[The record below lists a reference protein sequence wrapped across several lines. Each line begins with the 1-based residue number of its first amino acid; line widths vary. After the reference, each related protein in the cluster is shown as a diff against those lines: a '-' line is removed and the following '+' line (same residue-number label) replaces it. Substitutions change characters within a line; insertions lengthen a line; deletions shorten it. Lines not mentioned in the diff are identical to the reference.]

1 MKHIFKDAEEKLKI
15 LAYMVEQSTEG
26 MALADLKGNVIFSNM
41 AWCKMHGYEN
51 PEDYSGKSLEIFHNK
66 EQLENDVIPFNKK
79 VKAQG
84 TYSGEVGH
92 ITKQG
97 KIFPTLMTTTFLK
110 DSQGNPFAL
119 AGIVKDISECI
130 IAEETLRESEQK
142 LFHAVQGN
150 SIPTFIIDTDHIIT
164 HWNTACEKLTGFSA
178 AEMVGTK
185 KQWMICYDKERPVL
199 ADFIVDGAPGE
210 VIDRYY
216 RRKQYKSILVEG
228 AYESEQFFPNFGE
241 KGKWLFFTAAPLGDA
256 NENITGAIE
265 TLQDITDRKETEAQL
280 RQAQKMESVGR
291 LAGGVAHD
299 YNNMLSV
306 ILGFT
311 DMAMEELDPTG
322 KVYAKLKE
330 VLTAARRATDITRQ
344 LLTFARKQTI
354 SPIMLDLNKNVET
367 TLKMLRRLIG
377 EDIDLAWVPGDS
389 LWHVKMDP
397 SQVDQALANLCINA
411 RDAIEG
417 VGKVILETG
426 NRTFD
431 TAYCAGHPDIVPGEF
446 VLLSVSD
453 TGCGMSK
460 DIQDKIFE
468 PFFTTKEVDKGT
480 GLGLATVYGIV
491 RQNNGFINVYSE
503 PGNGTIFKIY
513 LPRYEGKAAKIQKES
528 TKEIPPGRGETI
540 LVVEDDSLILELV
553 RNILEKAGYTVL
565 IAGTPKEAISM
576 IDNYTGKIH
585 LLLTDV
591 IMPEMNGG
599 ELARQLQSLYPD
611 LNCVFMSGHTA
622 DVIAHRGVLDEG
634 VHFVQKP
641 FSRIELEKTIRKA
654 LDD

>member
-1 MKHIFKDAEEKLKI
+1 
-15 LAYMVEQSTEG
+15 
-26 MALADLKGNVIFSNM
+26 
-41 AWCKMHGYEN
+41 
-51 PEDYSGKSLEIFHNK
+51 
-66 EQLENDVIPFNKK
+66 
-79 VKAQG
+79 
-84 TYSGEVGH
+84 
-92 ITKQG
+92 
-97 KIFPTLMTTTFLK
+97 
-110 DSQGNPFAL
+110 
-119 AGIVKDISECI
+119 
-130 IAEETLRESEQK
+130 
-142 LFHAVQGN
+142 
-150 SIPTFIIDTDHIIT
+150 
-164 HWNTACEKLTGFSA
+164 
-178 AEMVGTK
+178 
-185 KQWMICYDKERPVL
+185 
-199 ADFIVDGAPGE
+199 
-210 VIDRYY
+210 
-216 RRKQYKSILVEG
+216 
-228 AYESEQFFPNFGE
+228 
-241 KGKWLFFTAAPLGDA
+241 
-256 NENITGAIE
+256 
-265 TLQDITDRKETEAQL
+265 
-280 RQAQKMESVGR
+280 MESVGR

-431 TAYCAGHPDIVPGEF
+431 TAYCADHVGFIPGEF
-446 VLLSVSD
+446 VLLSISD